1 MESTNSDLESS
12 SQVYDV
18 LADLFL
24 QQGVSKCFA
33 LLGDANMYWAA
44 ALATRGVDFVYV
56 RDEHCGV
63 AAAMSYARTSGKTG
77 LATVTCG
84 PGLTQILTAL
94 PAAAR
99 ASIPLVVFSGEA
111 PLKNVWYNQAIDQR
125 PFVEACGVE
134 YVQLHD
140 QAQMPLQVAQAF
152 DSARKDSRPVVI
164 GAPMDFQE
172 MPYRLSPGLKD
183 ISNSSEVAKQSN
195 PTSSDDIQQSL
206 SHSALSPAKG
216 VEPSKANH
224 VELQKAVQILGDSK
238 RPVVLAGLGAVAA
251 EAGPACRQLAE
262 QVGALLATTLPA
274 RGLFHDDP
282 FYLGI
287 AGGFSPD
294 VARQYL
300 MEADLIIAIGTKLT
314 RHTTDQGKLW
324 QAERVLHIDLE
335 PLQQSQGLDV
345 AQHQLQG
352 DARVIVE
359 QLSELLANA
368 EQENAIDK
376 AAVDGDIDS
385 QWRTTTTIEKIAN
398 TAVDQFHYEPEP
410 GFLDPRAV
418 IEKLNEVLPA
428 DCHTVNSSGHC
439 SWFAAQMPGRQAS
452 HFFTLREFG
461 AIGNGLAFAMGVAV
475 AHPDRRVVL
484 FDGDGS
490 FLMHVQELETI
501 IRHRLN
507 ILVCVLNDGG
517 YGSEVHKLRA
527 HGKSEEGAFF
537 GYTDLSAISS
547 GFGLPARVIDELDSL
562 QAAWQDLESGEN
574 GAAVWDIRLSNQV
587 VSPVIRRAQGIT
599 S

>member
-1 MESTNSDLESS
+1 VTETVHSPH
-12 SQVYDV
+12 VYNV
-18 LADLFL
+18 LADLFF
-24 QQGVSKCFA
+24 QQDISNCFA

-44 ALATRGVDFVYV
+44 ALSAHGVNFTYV
-56 RDEHCGV
+56 RDEHCAV

-77 LATVTCG
+77 IATVTCG

-99 ASIPLVVFSGEA
+99 ASIPLVVFAGEA

-140 QAQMPLQVAQAF
+140 QAQMQRQVEQAF
-152 DSARKDSRPVVI
+152 ASAKKDSRPLVI

-172 MPYRLSPGLKD
+172 MPYRLIPDSNDKKD
-183 ISNSSEVAKQSN
+183 LNTGPVPLLQS
-195 PTSSDDIQQSL
+195 TSARAVEMQPSL
-206 SHSALSPAKG
+206 SHSAFNQESV
-216 VEPSKANH
+216 VEAATANH
-224 VELQKAVQILGDSK
+224 TELQKAVKILRNSK
-238 RPVVLAGLGAVAA
+238 RPVLLAGLGAVAA
-251 EAGPACRQLAE
+251 EAGTACRQLAE
-262 QVGALLATTLPA
+262 QIGALLATTLPA

-282 FYLGI
+282 YCVGI

-294 VARQYL
+294 VAREYL
-300 MEADLIIAIGTKLT
+300 LKADLIIAIGTKLS

-324 QAERVLHIDLE
+324 AAEQVLHIDLE

-345 AQHQLQG
+345 AHHHLRG
-352 DARVIVE
+352 DARLVVE
-359 QLSELLANA
+359 QLSELLVNA
-368 EQENAIDK
+368 VQENSIDVP
-376 AAVDGDIDS
+376 ANDADTDS
-385 QWRTTTTIEKIAN
+385 QWRTTTTADKIVN
-398 TAVDQFHYEPEP
+398 TAEDQFYYEPEP

-418 IEKLNEVLPA
+418 IKKLNEVLPE

-439 SWFAAQMPGRQAS
+439 SWFAAQMPGRRAS

-461 AIGNGLAFAMGVAV
+461 AIGNGLAFAMGIAV
-475 AHPDRRVVL
+475 AHPHRRVVL

-501 IRHRLN
+501 VRHQLN
-507 ILVCVLNDGG
+507 ILICVLNDGG

-547 GFGLPARVIDELDSL
+547 GFGLSARIIDELDSL
-562 QAAWQDLESGEN
+562 QTAWHELESRGKC
-574 GAAVWDIRLSNQV
+574 AAVWDIRLSNQV
-587 VSPVIRRAQGIT
+587 VSPVIRRSQGI
-599 S
+599 SP